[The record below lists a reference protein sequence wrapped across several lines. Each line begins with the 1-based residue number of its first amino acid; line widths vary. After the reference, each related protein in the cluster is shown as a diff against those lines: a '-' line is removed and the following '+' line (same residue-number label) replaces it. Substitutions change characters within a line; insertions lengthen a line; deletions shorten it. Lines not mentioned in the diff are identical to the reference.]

1 MRILEVT
8 LCTLLAVI
16 ATTPLRS
23 NFDLSGRISA
33 ANGTMMDGGM
43 AFHHDMLGEQSL
55 GEKLSHLTFFF
66 CLNKIA
72 VFWAFSKV
80 FMLTLVAKV

>member
-23 NFDLSGRISA
+23 NFDLNERISA

-55 GEKLSHLTFFF
+55 GKLLSQS
-66 CLNKIA
+66 
-72 VFWAFSKV
+72 AFLQSCK
-80 FMLTLVAKV
+80 FPRS